1 LVQGIAGNLHFFFFK
16 IIPVVQEK
24 EVNGRIILKSL
35 FFCLV
40 LTALLCSG
48 VQCVFSAT
56 HQEERIVGLVIKGD
70 KGYVIVAEDGEYLVK
85 GQDLSKMVNKM
96 VDVTGVITETEKGDT
111 IEVKS
116 FEEAQE

>member
-1 LVQGIAGNLHFFFFK
+1 VS
-16 IIPVVQEK
+16 E
-24 EVNGRIILKSL
+24 RIVLKSL
-35 FFCLV
+35 FVCLV
-40 LTALLCSG
+40 LTVLLCTG
-48 VQCVFSAT
+48 VQDAFSAAS
-56 HQEERIVGLVIKGD
+56 QEERIVGLVVKVD

-96 VDVTGVITETEKGDT
+96 VDATGIITETEKGDS